1 MIKSPIE
8 QALRTAHSEDRC
20 AFIPFLTG
28 GFPDEATCGDILAA
42 LAENGADVIEVGL
55 PFSDPM
61 ADGPTIQFSS
71 CQALENETTPESV
84 FRIIEKAKART
95 SCPFVIMTYYNP
107 VLRMG
112 LTEFA
117 KRAKDAGTNGV
128 IVPDMPPEEADE
140 WLDAATGA
148 GLDTIFLVAPT
159 TPPERMAW
167 IASLSRGFLYYVSVT
182 GVTGAAFSVSDE
194 LASGIAAAR
203 AVSKTPVAVGFGI
216 SKPAEAHALAQVAD
230 GVIVGSAFIREI
242 QSQASP
248 PAQVS
253 AVRGLAA
260 SLRAALSRSNGAE
273 VDK

>member
-1 MIKSPIE
+1 
-8 QALRTAHSEDRC
+8 
-20 AFIPFLTG
+20 
-28 GFPDEATCGDILAA
+28 
-42 LAENGADVIEVGL
+42 
-55 PFSDPM
+55 
-61 ADGPTIQFSS
+61 
-71 CQALENETTPESV
+71 
-84 FRIIEKAKART
+84 
-95 SCPFVIMTYYNP
+95 
-107 VLRMG
+107 
-112 LTEFA
+112 
-117 KRAKDAGTNGV
+117 
-128 IVPDMPPEEADE
+128 
-140 WLDAATGA
+140 
-148 GLDTIFLVAPT
+148 
-159 TPPERMAW
+159 
-167 IASLSRGFLYYVSVT
+167 LSRGFLYYVSVT